1 MVSCKVERNFELN
14 LMNRYEQILIKF
26 WGYSKFRPLQ
36 EDIIRSVMEGKDT
49 LALMPTGGGKSI
61 TFQVPT
67 MAKEGTCIV
76 ITPLIALM
84 KDQVENLHKRDIKAL
99 AIYSG
104 MTQNEI
110 EVALDNCIYGG
121 VKFLYV
127 SPERISTEIFKLR
140 VKHMNVNLVAIDEA
154 HCISEW
160 GYDFRPSY
168 LEIALIR
175 ELVPNAPF
183 LALTATAIPKVINDI
198 QEKLHFTEKNVFRKS
213 FERKNLVYLVRELD
227 DKMKYLVDTI
237 NKVKGSGIIYVR
249 NRKATRETA
258 LFLQKNNI
266 SADYYHAG
274 LEHDIRN
281 HKQNEWKVGKTRVM
295 VATNAFGMGI
305 DKSDV
310 RFVIHI
316 ELPDSIEAYF
326 QEAGRGGRDEKRAVA
341 VLLYNNSDKLKA
353 EQRIDRSFPEI
364 KEIKAVYQALGNYF
378 QIPYGGGKHL
388 SYDFVI
394 SDFAKNYNFNVMTIH
409 SSLRFLQREGYI
421 EVTDELY
428 SQSKL
433 HFLVERD
440 DLYKFQIANVQF
452 DGFIKLI
459 LRSYTGLF
467 SDYVNIDE
475 ISIAKKA
482 NVDVEIVYKYLNNL
496 KSLGILNY
504 IPKKKNPFIVFTEE
518 RLDDKTLH
526 ISKENYDF
534 RKNRYI
540 ERINAMLHYAS
551 SSNKCRSQILLSY
564 FGDKNPDR
572 CGQCDV
578 CTRRNELDLSKYEF
592 DLILDKIKEQLQYN
606 LVSIDDLVE
615 KTNNNKEKTLKVIQW
630 LLDNNKILKNTEDLL
645 TWNMED

>member
-1 MVSCKVERNFELN
+1 
-14 LMNRYEQILIKF
+14 MNRYEQILIKY

-61 TFQVPT
+61 TFQVPSI
-67 MAKEGTCIV
+67 AREGICIV

-84 KDQVENLHKRDIKAL
+84 KDQVENLLKRNIKAI

-110 EVALDNCIYGG
+110 EVALDNCIYGD

-168 LEIALIR
+168 LKIADLKELI
-175 ELVPNAPF
+175 PDTPF
-183 LALTATAIPKVINDI
+183 LALTATAIPKVVDDI
-198 QEKLHFTEKNVFRKS
+198 QEKLQFKEKNVFRKS
-213 FERKNLVYLVRELD
+213 FERRNLVYLVRELE
-227 DKMKYLVDTI
+227 DKSRYLIETL

-249 NRKATRETA
+249 NRKTTRETA
-258 LFLQKNNI
+258 LFLQNNKI

-274 LEHDIRN
+274 LDHDIRSQ
-281 HKQNEWKVGKTRVM
+281 KQNDWKVGKIRVM

-305 DKSDV
+305 DKADV
-310 RFVIHI
+310 RFVIHL
-316 ELPDSIEAYF
+316 ELPDSIESYF
-326 QEAGRGGRDEKRAVA
+326 QEAGRGGRDEKKAVA
-341 VLLYNNSDKLKA
+341 VLLYNNSDKVKA
-353 EQRIDRSFPEI
+353 EQRTERNFPEI
-364 KEIKAVYQALGNYF
+364 KEIKDIYQALCNYF
-378 QIPYGGGKHL
+378 QIPYGGGKNL
-388 SYDFVI
+388 SYDFI
-394 SDFAKNYNFNVMTIH
+394 IADFAKNYNFNVMTIH
-409 SSLRFLQREGYI
+409 SSLKMLQREGYI
-421 EVTDELY
+421 ELTDELY

-433 HFLVERD
+433 HFLIGRD
-440 DLYKFQIANVQF
+440 ELYKFQIANVKF
-452 DGFIKLI
+452 DGFIKLV

-475 ISIAKKA
+475 VSLAKKA
-482 NVDVEIVYKYLNNL
+482 NVNIDLVYKYLNNL

-504 IPKKKNPFIVFTEE
+504 IPKKRNPFIVFTEE
-518 RLDDKTLH
+518 RLDNKSLH
-526 ISKENYDF
+526 ISKDNYDF
-534 RKNRYI
+534 RKTRYI
-540 ERINAMLHYAS
+540 ERINAMLHYAES
-551 SSNKCRSQILLSY
+551 NNKCRSQILLNY

-606 LVSIDDLVE
+606 LVSIDDLVQ
-615 KTNNNKEKTLKVIQW
+615 KSSKNKNKTLKVIQW
-630 LLDNNKILKNTEDLL
+630 LLDNNKIIKDKQDLL
-645 TWNMED
+645 TWNMEG